1 MATIHLKHSCYTLR
15 HTIHKYLAHRSWNIG
30 PFLLHSLPKFWC
42 ALGVPFALPQ
52 LSLGIISQVFNGIK
66 VKWFQAM
73 PNHIFHGV
81 ITKFWLSQLDT
92 WGHYLARMDKM
103 THYPPLLEIFW
114 TSHEQ
119 LIEVVLKI
127 PYMMY
132 FIPQEKVHLFLSNQA
147 HKMPI
152 FLLFAYKS
160 CQNNGKQMFCGL
172 DCSGT
177 NALHHVGNLQHY
189 LNQLFM

>member
-73 PNHIFHGV
+73 PNHISHGV
-81 ITKFWLSQLDT
+81 ITNFWLSQLDT

-103 THYPPLLEIFW
+103 THYPPLPEIFW
-114 TSHEQ
+114 TSHKQ
-119 LIEVVLKI
+119 LVEVVLKI

-132 FIPQEKVHLFLSNQA
+132 FIPQEKVHWFLSNQVC
-147 HKMPI
+147 KTSI
-152 FLLFAYKS
+152 FHYFGMIYRQITEKWA
-160 CQNNGKQMFCGL
+160 FCGL
-172 DCSGT
+172 DCSET
-177 NALHHVGNLQHY
+177 NAPFPMG
-189 LNQLFM
+189 